1 MDYSYVRDFRK
12 LGYGMFVHFG
22 LYSNIGAGEWYF
34 ECAYNGGRINKPITM
49 DEYIA
54 KTFPHFKVKEGWA
67 KDLCKLAKDGGCRY
81 IALTTRHHEGFSLY
95 DTKGLNEYDAP
106 HSPAGRDLIKE
117 FVEACHEYDILPVFY
132 HTVIDWWHKDYQE
145 GNFDAY
151 FDYLKKSIE
160 LLCLNYGPV
169 GGFWFDGT
177 WGLPEG
183 VTFPTEIYRMI
194 HKLQPRAIITNN
206 TGLDFCGQKG
216 AEEIDCVTFERGKAF
231 PVSSDASRP
240 LAGEVCDSIHD
251 HWGYTKDDYCF
262 KSYSYLLNEL
272 IDTRVAGCNL
282 LLNVGP
288 KGDGTVP
295 YLDKLIIKSI
305 GSWLKK
311 NHYVVLDAEPSSL
324 QADGATIFEKDGEYY
339 AVVKDVPMAADVN
352 VQRKLSDKKV
362 HLNTEKK
369 IASGRMVDRPKEKFL
384 LEDDQ
389 TFIVYPYG
397 YGTSMGAR
405 IAKFRLK

>member
-1 MDYSYVRDFRK
+1 MDYSYVSDFRK

-34 ECAYNGGRINKPITM
+34 ESAYNGGRIKNPLTI

-54 KTFPHFKVKEGWA
+54 KTFPRFKVKDGWA
-67 KDLCKLAKDGGCRY
+67 KNICRLAKDGGCRY
-81 IALTTRHHEGFSLY
+81 IVLTTRHHEGFSLY

-106 HSPAGRDLIKE
+106 HSPAGRDLVKE
-117 FVEACHEYDILPVFY
+117 FVEACHEFGLIPFFY

-194 HKLQPRAIITNN
+194 HALQPRAIITNN

-262 KSYSYLLNEL
+262 KSYSYLINEL
-272 IDTRVAGCNL
+272 IDTRAAGCNL

-295 YLDKLIIKSI
+295 YLDRTIINYI
-305 GSWLKK
+305 GSWLKRNK
-311 NHYVVLDAEPSSL
+311 YVVLDAEPSSL
-324 QADGATIFEKDGEYY
+324 KADGATMFERNGEYY

-352 VQRKLSDKKV
+352 VQRKLSDKIV
-362 HLNTEKK
+362 HLHTKK
-369 IASGRMVDRPKEKFL
+369 NIISCGMVDKPKEKFSFQ
-384 LEDDQ
+384 DNQ

>member
-22 LYSNIGAGEWYF
+22 LYSSLAAGEWYF
-34 ECAYNGGRINKPITM
+34 ESAYNGGRIKKPITM

-54 KTFPHFKVKEGWA
+54 QTLPHFKVKKNWA
-67 KDLCKLAKDGGCRY
+67 KELCKLAKEGGCRY
-81 IALTTRHHEGFSLY
+81 VALTTRHHEGFSLY
-95 DTKGLNEYDAP
+95 DTKGLNEYDAI

-117 FVEACHEYDILPVFY
+117 FVEACHEYDLMPVFY
-132 HTVIDWWHKDYQE
+132 HTVIDWWQKDFQE

-151 FDYLKKSIE
+151 FEYLRKSIE

-183 VTFPTEIYRMI
+183 VTFPNEIYKMI

-216 AEEIDCVTFERGKAF
+216 AEEIDCVTFERGRAF

-262 KSYSYLLNEL
+262 KSYSYLINEL
-272 IDTRVAGCNL
+272 IDTREAGCNL

-288 KGDGTVP
+288 KVDGSVP
-295 YLDKLIIKSI
+295 YLDKIIIKQI

-311 NHYVVLDAEPSSL
+311 NRYVVLDAEPSSL
-324 QADGATIFEKDGEYY
+324 KADGAAMFEKDGVYY

-362 HLNTEKK
+362 HVLTDKK
-369 IASGRMVDRPKEKFL
+369 IVSGSMVDKPSEKFL
-384 LEDDQ
+384 LQDKQ
-389 TFIVYPYG
+389 TFVVYPYG

>member
-22 LYSNIGAGEWYF
+22 LYSSLAAGEWYF
-34 ECAYNGGRINKPITM
+34 ESAYNGGRIKKPITM

-54 KTFPHFKVKEGWA
+54 QTLPHFKVKKNWA
-67 KDLCKLAKDGGCRY
+67 KELCKLAKEGGCRY
-81 IALTTRHHEGFSLY
+81 VALTTRHHEGFSLY
-95 DTKGLNEYDAP
+95 DTKGLNEYDAI

-117 FVEACHEYDILPVFY
+117 FVEACHEYDLMPVFY
-132 HTVIDWWHKDYQE
+132 HTVIDWWQKDFQE

-151 FDYLKKSIE
+151 FEYLRKSIE

-183 VTFPTEIYRMI
+183 VTFPNEIYKMI

-216 AEEIDCVTFERGKAF
+216 AEEIDCVTFERGRAF

-262 KSYSYLLNEL
+262 KSYSYLINEL
-272 IDTRVAGCNL
+272 IDTREAGCNL

-288 KGDGTVP
+288 KVDGSVP
-295 YLDKLIIKSI
+295 YLDKIIIKQI

-311 NHYVVLDAEPSSL
+311 NRYVILDAEPSSL
-324 QADGATIFEKDGEYY
+324 KADGAAMFEKDGVYY

-362 HLNTEKK
+362 HVLTDKK
-369 IASGRMVDRPKEKFL
+369 IVSGSMVDKPSEKFL
-384 LEDDQ
+384 LQDKQ
-389 TFIVYPYG
+389 TFVVYPYG